1 VRGKRPII
9 NARGLGDV
17 AHGLTLAALIVCFL
31 YLAGSIVEP
40 LVIAALLGFILAP
53 VMRRLAESGEHR
65 NYRAIEWELQ
75 AFGYPRASHLLDH
88 ERVRE
93 KLDDMCV
100 EARKGF
106 VSAER

>member
-17 AHGLTLAALIVCFL
+17 AHGLTIAALIVCFL
-31 YLAGSIVEP
+31 YLAGSILEP
-40 LVIAALLGFILAP
+40 LVIAALLSFILAP

-65 NYRAIEWELQ
+65 NYQAIDWEWGI
-75 AFGYPRASHLLDH
+75 FGYPRARQLLLH

-93 KLDDMCV
+93 RLDGMCTK
-100 EARKGF
+100 ACSGL
-106 VSAER
+106 